1 MATAQDIL
9 MTEIVVGVDG
19 GGTKTRII
27 VGSTEGEI
35 LAELTGDGS
44 ALTTHELEDAAGTIA
59 ALVRQ
64 GAEAVGETAY
74 KPKAVVA
81 GVSGAGR
88 PATQRALLAALEDL
102 EIAEEVMV
110 VGDGEV
116 AMYDAFAEGPGIL
129 LISGTGSIAHGRG
142 PSGQTAR
149 CGGWGPFVGDE
160 GSGRWIGRRALEI
173 VAAAADGREPPTDL
187 SGAILTAAQLN
198 DPSELIQW
206 SIAATGRD
214 LAALAPVVLSTAANG
229 DLRANALVGLAVE
242 ELVLHVRTLAVKLFG
257 DERAHVP
264 VAVAGGLMLKGSL
277 LRKRLEGRL
286 KSAVP
291 GASVK
296 AGDIVPARGAMLWA
310 AGLATAGAVLG

>member
-1 MATAQDIL
+1 
-9 MTEIVVGVDG
+9 
-19 GGTKTRII
+19 
-27 VGSTEGEI
+27 
-35 LAELTGDGS
+35 
-44 ALTTHELEDAAGTIA
+44 
-59 ALVRQ
+59 
-64 GAEAVGETAY
+64 
-74 KPKAVVA
+74 
-81 GVSGAGR
+81 
-88 PATQRALLAALEDL
+88 
-102 EIAEEVMV
+102 MV